1 MTASVE
7 ILVRDA
13 RLTDI
18 DRITGLME
26 RADARRTLDQLDD
39 SADILRQMLYLPNA
53 SVLVAL
59 DGRMVVGAAAL
70 TLRPSVAAGGM
81 IGTVDLMAIEP
92 DNELDGT
99 LEALLQELL
108 RQSRNKGCV
117 ALEGA
122 LPSDPAEAARW
133 EQVGFA
139 ESGSL
144 MRCPLVRV
152 TAAAW

>member
-18 DRITGLME
+18 DRVIGLME
-26 RADARRTLDQLDD
+26 RADARWTLDQLTDA
-39 SADILRQMLYLPNA
+39 ADILRQMLYLPNA
-53 SVLVAL
+53 SVIVAL

-81 IGTVDLMAIEP
+81 VGTVDITAVEP
-92 DNELDGT
+92 GNELDGV

-108 RQSRNKGCV
+108 RQTRNKGCV
-117 ALEGA
+117 ALEGN
-122 LPSDPAEAARW
+122 LPDDAADVARW
-133 EQVGFA
+133 EAVGFA
-139 ESGSL
+139 ESGPRMS
-144 MRCPLVRV
+144 CPLVRV
-152 TAAAW
+152 PAAAW

>member
-26 RADARRTLDQLDD
+26 RADARWTHDHLNEA
-39 SADILRQMLYLPNA
+39 ADILRQMLYLPNA

-59 DGRMVVGAAAL
+59 DGRLVVGAAAL
-70 TLRPSVAAGGM
+70 TLRPSVVAGGM
-81 IGTVDLMAIEP
+81 VGTVDLMAI
-92 DNELDGT
+92 DSGNEVDGT

-122 LPSDPAEAARW
+122 YPDDPAVAARW
-133 EQVGFA
+133 EQAGFTEA
-139 ESGSL
+139 GPL

>member
-26 RADARRTLDQLDD
+26 RADARRTPDQLDD
-39 SADILRQMLYLPNA
+39 AADILRQMLYLPNA

-70 TLRPSVAAGGM
+70 TLRPSVVAGGLV
-81 IGTVDLMAIEP
+81 GTVDMIAVEP
-92 DNELDGT
+92 GDELGGT
-99 LEALLQELL
+99 FEALLQELL

-117 ALEGA
+117 ALEGS
-122 LPSDPAEAARW
+122 LPEDPAEIAHW

-139 ESGSL
+139 ETGPL